1 MSKNNLK
8 PTKNEAVALLWK
20 KGILHWKLN
29 SAQKKVR
36 DILINSDY
44 KLPVVNQSRR
54 TGKSYGLLILAI
66 EKCLRTPDATVHY
79 VCGTSVMATKII
91 SQNMPQVLADC
102 PEELKP
108 RYYKHDRCWKFY
120 NGAKLQIEGADE
132 GNAERLRGTST
143 DLGIIDEAGFV
154 KDLEYL
160 VKDILLPQTLTTK
173 GKLILSSSA
182 PKSTAHA
189 FVDFIREAKLNDS
202 YIEQTI
208 YQVLEAVKNDPAHL
222 RQHLDEEQV
231 EILKELSG
239 GEESSTWLREY
250 MCRILSDVESMVVP
264 EFNPELQAKVV
275 ISNARPDYYDAYT
288 SMDPG
293 VTDNT
298 GILFAYLDFNQA
310 KLVIEDEYLV
320 NGNKVNSSH
329 IATEIQIRERK
340 LWTDKH
346 GHFRGVFLRVSDNEP
361 ILLNDLSQLHGMV
374 FVPTQKDNKEA
385 AINNL
390 RNKISQNKILINPR
404 CKNLIFQLESA
415 TWAKNG
421 KTFDRSDKAGHFDLL
436 DALIYLVRIVAW
448 HKNPFPNNGYDPAS
462 HFNPNSNDNLTSS
475 QRAFRD
481 VFIKKRSNK

>member
-1 MSKNNLK
+1 MKKLT
-8 PTKNEAVALLWK
+8 PTKSEAVALLWR

-36 DILINSDY
+36 DVLMNNSY
-44 KLPVVNQSRR
+44 MIPVVNQSRR
-54 TGKSYGLLILAI
+54 TGKSYGLLVMAI
-66 EKCLRTPDATVHY
+66 EKCLTTPNATVHY
-79 VCGTSVMATKII
+79 VCGTSVMAQKILQ
-91 SQNMPQVLADC
+91 QNMPQVISDC
-102 PEELKP
+102 PEELRPK
-108 RYYKHDRCWKFY
+108 YFKHDRCWKFH
-120 NGAKLQIEGADE
+120 NGSKLQIEGADE

-182 PKSTAHA
+182 PKSTAHP
-189 FVDFIREAKLNDS
+189 FVQFLNEAKLEGC
-202 YIEQTI
+202 YVEQTI
-208 YQVLEAVKNDPAHL
+208 YDVLDAIKDDPEHL
-222 RQHLDEEQV
+222 RSHLDAEQV

-239 GEESSTWLREY
+239 GSESSTWQREFL
-250 MCRILSDVESMVVP
+250 CKIISDVDSMVIP
-264 EFNPELQAKVV
+264 EFTKELQSK
-275 ISNARPDYYDAYT
+275 IIIENKRPAYYDTYT

-298 GILFAYLDFNQA
+298 GVLFAYLDFNQA

-329 IATEIQIRERK
+329 IAQEITYKERK
-340 LWTDKH
+340 LWTDES
-346 GHFRGVFLRVSDNEP
+346 GMFRGVYMRISDNEP
-361 ILLNDLSQLHGMV
+361 ILLNDLSQLHGLV
-374 FVPTQKDNKEA
+374 FIPSAKDDKSA

-390 RNKISQNKILINPR
+390 RIKLSQGQILINPR

-415 TWAKNG
+415 VWAKNG
-421 KTFDRSDKAGHFDLL
+421 KTFERTDKAGHFDLV
-436 DALIYLVRIVAW
+436 DALIYLVRNVAW
-448 HKNPFPNNGYDPAS
+448 YKNPYPNGGIDS
-462 HFNPNSNDNLTSS
+462 STHFVPNKNNNLTRS
-475 QRAFRD
+475 QTALRD

>member
-1 MSKNNLK
+1 MSSKNLT
-8 PTKNEAVALLWK
+8 PTKSEAVSLLWR

-36 DILINSDY
+36 NMLLKQDY

-54 TGKSYGLLILAI
+54 TGKSFGLLVLAL
-66 EKCLRTPDATVHY
+66 EKCLTTPDSTVHY
-79 VCGTSVMATKII
+79 VCGTSVMAQKII
-91 SQNMPQVLADC
+91 QQNMPQILQDC
-102 PEELKP
+102 PAELKP
-108 RYYKHDRCWKFY
+108 KYYKHDRCYKFH

-182 PKSTAHA
+182 PRSVAHP
-189 FVDFIREAKLNDS
+189 FVQFIKEAKLEDS
-202 YIEQTI
+202 YTEQTI
-208 YQVLEAVKNDPAHL
+208 YQVLDAIKNDPPNLKA
-222 RQHLDEEQV
+222 HLDEEQI

-239 GEESSTWLREY
+239 GEDSSTWRREY
-250 MCRILSDVESMVVP
+250 MCEIISDVDSMVIP
-264 EFNPELQAKVV
+264 EFNKELQDKIVME
-275 ISNARPDYYDAYT
+275 NKRPDYYDAYT

-310 KLVIEDEYLV
+310 KLIIEDEYLV
-320 NGNKVNSSH
+320 NGSKVTSEH
-329 IATEIQIRERK
+329 IASEVSIRERK
-340 LWTDKH
+340 HWTDQH
-346 GHFRGVFLRVSDNEP
+346 GTYRGVFLRISDNEP
-361 ILLNDLSQLHGMV
+361 ILLNDLSQLHGLS
-374 FVPTQKDNKEA
+374 FVPAAKDDKPA

-390 RNKISQNKILINPR
+390 RIKLSQGKVVINPR
-404 CKNLIFQLESA
+404 CKQLIFQLESA
-415 TWAKNG
+415 IWAKNK
-421 KTFDRSDKAGHFDLL
+421 KTFDRTDKAGHFDLL
-436 DALIYLVRIVAW
+436 DALIYLVRMVNW
-448 HKNPFPNNGYDPAS
+448 HKNPFPNQGVNEDT
-462 HFNPNSNDNLTSS
+462 HFAPNNNKKLSS
-475 QRAFRD
+475 TQEALRG